1 MLAFFLT
8 LIEDE
13 NDRQLFERIYHSY
26 RSQMMRVAVGVLGN
40 ETDAEDA
47 VHETF
52 CKVAEKHLDTVR
64 AICDERD
71 MRNYMLKAAKNL
83 ALNSRRGGSRRSNVE
98 DIDSLADD
106 ETCISDEDF
115 VDELCSEDS
124 YRELVAVIRGLDPRY
139 SQVLY
144 LHFVLEMPMP
154 EVAEY
159 LDRKLETVKKQLVRG
174 KALLAEKLKENGR
187 VTFDD

>member
-26 RSQMMRVAVGVLGN
+26 RSQMMRVVVGVLGN
-40 ETDAEDA
+40 EADAEDA

-106 ETCISDEDF
+106 ETCISDEGF

>member
-26 RSQMMRVAVGVLGN
+26 RSQMKRVAENVLGN
-40 ETDAEDA
+40 EADAEDA
-47 VHETF
+47 VHEAF
-52 CKVAEKHLDTVR
+52 YRVAEKHLDTVR

-71 MRNYMLKAAKNL
+71 LRNYMLKAAKNI
-83 ALNSRRGGSRRSNVE
+83 ALNIRRGSSGSGNIE
-98 DIDSLADD
+98 EIDSAAA
-106 ETCISDEDF
+106 EEACISDEDF
-115 VDELCSEDS
+115 VEELCSEDS
-124 YRELVAVIRGLDPRY
+124 YRELVGIIRGLDPKY
-139 SQVLY
+139 SEVLY

-159 LDRKLETVKKQLVRG
+159 LGRKLETVKKQLVRG
-174 KALLAEKLKENGR
+174 KAILAEKLKENGR

>member
-26 RSQMMRVAVGVLGN
+26 RSQMKRVAVNVLGN
-40 ETDAEDA
+40 MDDAEDA
-47 VHETF
+47 VHEAF
-52 CKVAEKHLDTVR
+52 YRVAEKHLDTVR

-71 MRNYMLKAAKNL
+71 LRNYMLKAAKNA
-83 ALNSRRGGSRRSNVE
+83 ALNIRRGNSGSGNIE
-98 DIDSLADD
+98 EIDSLAAE

-115 VDELCSEDS
+115 VEELCNEDS
-124 YRELVAVIRGLDPRY
+124 YRELVGVIRGLDPKY
-139 SQVLY
+139 SEVLY

-159 LDRKLETVKKQLVRG
+159 LGRKLETVKKQLVRG
-174 KALLAEKLKENGR
+174 KVLLAEKLKESWR
-187 VTFDD
+187 VTDND